1 MADGGWRM
9 AASYHH
15 GDLRRALLDE
25 AVALAGEVGV
35 DRLSLRELAARVG
48 VTHPAAYHHFA
59 SKTELLGELAR
70 EGFALL
76 DQRLAAVSARGARRR
91 FIELGLAYVDFA
103 RDHPVHFRLMF
114 RASVVRPVWDAAMA
128 AQVGAPFARV
138 DAAVRA
144 AGGTRDLT
152 DLAWASMHGLA
163 TLALDGPLALRGDD
177 VDALARRL
185 TALLARLLPDG

>member
-1 MADGGWRM
+1 MGE
-9 AASYHH
+9 SYHH

-59 SKTELLGELAR
+59 SKTELLGALAR

-76 DQRLAAVSARGARRR
+76 DQRLAGVRGRSARQR
-91 FIELGLAYVDFA
+91 FVQLGLAYIDFA
-103 RDHPVHFRLMF
+103 RECPVHFRLMF
-114 RASVVRPVWDAAMA
+114 RASVVQPVWDAAMMA
-128 AQVGAPFARV
+128 AVAAPFARV
-138 DAAVRA
+138 HDTVVA

-185 TALLARLLPDG
+185 TALLARLLPR